1 MSCIVA
7 VVIGGQQLMSKFD
20 YIERQQALIA
30 AEKVQHAL
38 ATDINS
44 LAVAARYFAESDALS
59 DFVLN
64 QGDIPKKTFG
74 YEVFD
79 NLQVDVVLIADRE
92 GRELFSAYVDDIH
105 HRVRQPAAHSVTTS
119 IRSYRHQFTVMQV
132 HPMQRLLRVRDGL
145 LAFDGAEITRSDR
158 SMPTGAVLFL
168 GRYIEVGELRRIN
181 DATHASFELLL
192 GETPSDAGIS
202 DRKMAHWFAVGDP
215 RQPAY
220 VKQLN
225 DSTMNVALLLRNPY
239 SQPIGLLQWQ
249 MPRNVTT
256 LGWQTTILFLG
267 SMLSLLLVA
276 ATVSAALFVRL
287 HKSML
292 GRHDMQQRYTNIIHN
307 LDESVVIVD
316 CESLRIREVNP
327 AVMRRLGYTEMELL
341 NCALPDI
348 FNNLPLQEVRLRKQG
363 AMYES
368 QLLARDGQVIDVEV
382 TVSNVSDHHGDLVC
396 LLSRDV
402 TTRKRAERDA
412 ADHRRKLSRLANH
425 DPLTGLPNRL
435 FLNARLPRL
444 LSRLANSNRIVAIL
458 YVDMD
463 HFKDI
468 NDTRGHP
475 FGDKLLK
482 SFSQRLKATVGSHDV
497 VVRMGGDE
505 FVVVCS
511 LLTGVQAIELVAQ
524 RLVVAVQAPIII
536 DDVMLTVSASVGVA
550 VYPLHAVNTETLL
563 KHADIALYQAKQ
575 AGRNGYKL
583 FNADMNVELSEKLAL
598 EQALRHAL
606 GNNELFVE
614 YQPVLDLR
622 TGSLKSFEALVRW
635 QHPQMGMVPPSRFI
649 PVAEKSGLIV
659 TVGEF
664 VLRAAFQLLKRWQQL
679 DIAMVPIAV
688 NISPLQLQ
696 RANLAELVAQL
707 FAEYG
712 VDSKWI
718 TFEVTES
725 AVIHDYKEVVAT
737 LQKFREL
744 GSKVLIDDFGTG
756 FSTLGHL
763 RDLPID
769 GVKIDRSFLRD
780 VGHRPSDRVIIN
792 GVVNMARELKLYTVA
807 EGIETSEQLELV
819 RALGC
824 DQGQGYYFTPSV
836 SAKDAQNMLEQ
847 LGGMRELSDTVKH
860 RVLRRAV

>member
-1 MSCIVA
+1 
-7 VVIGGQQLMSKFD
+7 
-20 YIERQQALIA
+20 
-30 AEKVQHAL
+30 
-38 ATDINS
+38 
-44 LAVAARYFAESDALS
+44 
-59 DFVLN
+59 
-64 QGDIPKKTFG
+64 
-74 YEVFD
+74 
-79 NLQVDVVLIADRE
+79 
-92 GRELFSAYVDDIH
+92 
-105 HRVRQPAAHSVTTS
+105 
-119 IRSYRHQFTVMQV
+119 
-132 HPMQRLLRVRDGL
+132 
-145 LAFDGAEITRSDR
+145 
-158 SMPTGAVLFL
+158 
-168 GRYIEVGELRRIN
+168 
-181 DATHASFELLL
+181 
-192 GETPSDAGIS
+192 
-202 DRKMAHWFAVGDP
+202 
-215 RQPAY
+215 
-220 VKQLN
+220 
-225 DSTMNVALLLRNPY
+225 
-239 SQPIGLLQWQ
+239 
-249 MPRNVTT
+249 
-256 LGWQTTILFLG
+256 
-267 SMLSLLLVA
+267 
-276 ATVSAALFVRL
+276 
-287 HKSML
+287 
-292 GRHDMQQRYTNIIHN
+292 
-307 LDESVVIVD
+307 
-316 CESLRIREVNP
+316 
-327 AVMRRLGYTEMELL
+327 
-341 NCALPDI
+341 
-348 FNNLPLQEVRLRKQG
+348 
-363 AMYES
+363 
-368 QLLARDGQVIDVEV
+368 
-382 TVSNVSDHHGDLVC
+382 
-396 LLSRDV
+396 
-402 TTRKRAERDA
+402 
-412 ADHRRKLSRLANH
+412 
-425 DPLTGLPNRL
+425 
-435 FLNARLPRL
+435 
-444 LSRLANSNRIVAIL
+444 
-458 YVDMD
+458 
-463 HFKDI
+463 
-468 NDTRGHP
+468 
-475 FGDKLLK
+475 
-482 SFSQRLKATVGSHDV
+482 
-497 VVRMGGDE
+497 
-505 FVVVCS
+505 
-511 LLTGVQAIELVAQ
+511 
-524 RLVVAVQAPIII
+524 
-536 DDVMLTVSASVGVA
+536 
-550 VYPLHAVNTETLL
+550 
-563 KHADIALYQAKQ
+563 
-575 AGRNGYKL
+575 
-583 FNADMNVELSEKLAL
+583 
-598 EQALRHAL
+598 
-606 GNNELFVE
+606 LFVE